1 MGLNSLQFLV
11 YTLIN
16 VFSFVLILRA
26 WFQYSRVDFYNPFSQ
41 TLVKFT
47 QPVLAP
53 LQKFLPTVKG
63 LNTAALALCVAL
75 GVAKYPLLDLLGS
88 AQVAANPLLYLY
100 IGLLHTLRTM
110 GETVIYVLFFQA
122 ILSWFNRGQNPLQ
135 YTLYQLTQPL
145 LNPIRRI
152 LPNTGMIDF
161 SPMLLAFLLFYANR
175 VMYDIA
181 PILWQFA

>member
-1 MGLNSLQFLV
+1 MGLNSLQFLL

-16 VFSFVLILRA
+16 VYSFVVILRA
-26 WFQYSRVDFYNPFSQ
+26 WFQFSRVDFYNPLSQ
-41 TLVKFT
+41 SIVKFT
-47 QPVLAP
+47 QPILAP
-53 LQKFLPTVKG
+53 MQKMLPTFKG
-63 LNTAALALCVAL
+63 INTAALVLCILL
-75 GVAKYPLLDLLGS
+75 GTAKYPLINLLGS
-88 AQVAANPLLYLY
+88 EQIAAAPLTYVF
-100 IGLLHTLRTM
+100 IGLLHSLRTL
-110 GETVIYVLFFQA
+110 GETIIYVLFIQA

-135 YTLYQLTQPL
+135 YTLYQLTEPL

-161 SPMLLAFLLFYANR
+161 SPMLLAFILFYGNR

>member
-16 VFSFVLILRA
+16 VFSFVLILRT

-47 QPVLAP
+47 QPVVAP

-63 LNTAALALCVAL
+63 LNTAALVLCIIL
-75 GVAKYPLLDLLGS
+75 GTIKYPLIDLLGS
-88 AQVAANPLLYLY
+88 AELAASPQAYLF
-100 IGLLHTLRTM
+100 IGLLHTLRTL
-110 GETVIYVLFFQA
+110 GETVIYVLFIQA

-135 YTLYQLTQPL
+135 YTLYQLTEPL

-181 PILWQFA
+181 PILWQLA